1 MASSRP
7 AFTSRASLLHVL
19 SCLPAHVVLRRSR
32 ACRCRVC
39 RAHSCHHRHS
49 LADVWRGLAIVQAVS
64 ADALYEATTQALL
77 ADRCGWP
84 CRFHAHAST
93 LPTDLRNRDA
103 PCTAPSPTWTAAPSS
118 HAPTG
123 SRVCGC
129 SSLCLPPSL
138 GWKTESSHVRSTSPH
153 TRKTAPGHTED
164 EMPAATNASRVAGR
178 DAWSVSSSVAPEP
191 PSPLVPLET
200 FPSRFLSRLA

>member
-1 MASSRP
+1 MRMAVLFSHAREY
-7 AFTSRASLLHVL
+7 TSYG
-19 SCLPAHVVLRRSR
+19 VLRN
-32 ACRCRVC
+32 
-39 RAHSCHHRHS
+39 
-49 LADVWRGLAIVQAVS
+49 Q
-64 ADALYEATTQALL
+64 
-77 ADRCGWP
+77 
-84 CRFHAHAST
+84 
-93 LPTDLRNRDA
+93 DA

-123 SRVCGC
+123 SRVCGR
-129 SSLCLPPSL
+129 SSPCLPPSL

-164 EMPAATNASRVAGR
+164 EMPAATNASRAAGR

-191 PSPLVPLET
+191 PSAPLEP